1 MKIQL
6 LCTFSSEREYRD
18 TISTITKLYT
28 LPDKKLFV
36 FRDGK
41 DPNSILITYNVLLED
56 KFTKFKSTISVHR
69 KKTTSTLFTL
79 NAMNRVIEEE
89 NGGVLDKS
97 YQIDWELYRNCLILT
112 NSLGGYSIID
122 LDFLKVVEI

>member
-41 DPNSILITYNVLLED
+41 DPNSILITYNVFIED
-56 KFTKFKSTISVHR
+56 QFTKLKSTISVHR
-69 KKTTSTLFTL
+69 KKITNTLYTL
-79 NAMNRVIEEE
+79 NAMNRIIEEE
-89 NGGVLDKS
+89 NGGVWNKS
-97 YQIDWELYRNCLILT
+97 YQLDWELYKNCLIIT
-112 NSLGGYSIID
+112 TDVGYKIID
-122 LDFLKVVEI
+122 IKLSDIIRL

>member
-18 TISTITKLYT
+18 TISTITKSYT

-41 DPNSILITYNVLLED
+41 DPNSILITYNVFIED
-56 KFTKFKSTISVHR
+56 QFTKLKSTISVHR
-69 KKTTSTLFTL
+69 KKITNTLYTL
-79 NAMNRVIEEE
+79 NAMNRIIEEE
-89 NGGVLDKS
+89 NGGVWNKS
-97 YQIDWELYRNCLILT
+97 YQLDWELYKNCLIIT
-112 NSLGGYSIID
+112 TDVGYKIID
-122 LDFLKVVEI
+122 IKLSDIIRL